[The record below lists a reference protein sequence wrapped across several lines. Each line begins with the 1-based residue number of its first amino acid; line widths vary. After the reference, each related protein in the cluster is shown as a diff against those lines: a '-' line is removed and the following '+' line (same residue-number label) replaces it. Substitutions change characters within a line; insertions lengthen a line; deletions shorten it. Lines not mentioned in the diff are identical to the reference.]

1 MGFDW
6 IRVSLRSW
14 KPGMTVGAEP
24 FQLLNLQPGDGL
36 QSSEGSSEGQAALIY
51 FVDEEL
57 ASHTAADEPSA
68 AFAQAVRAGL
78 IRGAAWIESRPAGA
92 FDRCR
97 AAGLELD
104 VFVGGWIDQD
114 QMDLDLPAQ
123 FLRACGNAGLAI
135 SIVTND

>member
-1 MGFDW
+1 MAFEW

-14 KPGMTVGAEP
+14 RPGAIVGREP
-24 FQLLNLQPGDGL
+24 FELLNLSLGDGL
-36 QSSEGSSEGQAALIY
+36 RIREGSTEDQAALIY

-57 ASHTAADEPSA
+57 ASHAAADEPSE
-68 AFAQAVRAGL
+68 AFAEAVRQGL
-78 IRGAAWIESRPAGA
+78 VRGAGGIESRRAGA
-92 FDRCR
+92 FEQCR

-114 QMDLDLPAQ
+114 QMDLVLPSQ